1 MNIEQ
6 IQLSERGTLTA
17 LLHEKSNE
25 MKNAAAERLAVI
37 LCPGGAY
44 SFCSDRECDRPRLRF

>member
-25 MKNAAAERLAVI
+25 MKNAVCLSMVYNVFFILA
-37 LCPGGAY
+37 
-44 SFCSDRECDRPRLRF
+44 

>member
-25 MKNAAAERLAVI
+25 MKNAAAGCDSLPGWSIFI
-37 LCPGGAY
+37 L
-44 SFCSDRECDRPRLRF
+44 L

>member
-37 LCPGGAY
+37 LCPCGAY
-44 SFCSDRECDRPRLRF
+44 SFCSDR